1 MTSYRK
7 AETPASVLQEG
18 QAMAEALLVCLAL
31 LLLSSASVWL
41 FRAQQVALS
50 VQHASAR
57 SAFLAARQLP
67 SASNQSAGR
76 NYVIAHL
83 RSTPS
88 AQTRYRLAD
97 QWKADNRRIFQVD
110 VRQPLAVPFAD
121 GGLFARMSAHNG
133 ATPALTLKRSTA
145 ILIDAGHASSDA
157 HTQQRVAQA
166 QTAWALA
173 AHTSYDLAEK
183 INHAMAPVDAA
194 WSRPLLMSEWVGHWA
209 SVVPEDTL
217 DAHANKGQ
225 P

>member
-1 MTSYRK
+1 MSSYRK
-7 AETPASVLQEG
+7 ADIPASLPQAG
-18 QAMAEALLVCLAL
+18 QAMAEALLVCLTL
-31 LLLSSASVWL
+31 LVLSSASVWL

-57 SAFLAARQLP
+57 AAFLAARQLP
-67 SASNQSAGR
+67 SPGNPSAGP

-97 QWKADNRRIFQVD
+97 QWKADNRRIYQAHVW
-110 VRQPLAVPFAD
+110 QPLTVPFSH
-121 GGLFARMSAHNG
+121 GGLLAGMSAHKG
-133 ATPALTLKRSTA
+133 ASPALTLKRSTA

-173 AHTSYDLAEK
+173 ARTSYDLAEK
-183 INHAMAPVDAA
+183 INQAMAPVDAA

-209 SVVPEDTL
+209 SVVPK
-217 DAHANKGQ
+217 DALKVQVSEGQ